1 MFQQLTFSMYIL
13 LYQLSL
19 TDARK
24 TGFQIPT
31 ARLNHV
37 FCLSFSSKDH
47 YYADIMA
54 SLYVQAVAKEHS
66 KGELEHFK
74 PLHIS
79 ASS

>member
-1 MFQQLTFSMYIL
+1 MYIL

-19 TDARK
+19 TDAK
-24 TGFQIPT
+24 KIGFQIPT
-31 ARLNHV
+31 ARFNHV
-37 FCLSFSSKDH
+37 FCPRFSSEDH

-54 SLYVQAVAKEHS
+54 SLYVQGVAKEHS

-74 PLHIS
+74 PLPIS